1 MADAGLSTLGI
12 EVWQALATDGKKVT
26 DASLYSQL
34 TRINAMG
41 EVTVTPETI
50 DASAL
55 EDLFSRYVA
64 GRSTLTDALAIT
76 VNATNETV
84 TEWKAILGKQI
95 CVQTLI
101 PGLTDAFFVI
111 VTVPTTIPQPALDQN
126 GLLTFVMNC
135 TVNDFIGLD
144 EKVEPTATEDE
155 SGE

>member
-1 MADAGLSTLGI
+1 MADAGLSTLGV
-12 EVWQALATDGKKVT
+12 EVWQAETNGEKIT
-26 DASLYSQL
+26 NSSLYSQL

-41 EVTVTPETI
+41 EVTVTPENI

-76 VNATNETV
+76 VNATNETIA
-84 TEWKAILGKQI
+84 EWKKILGKKI
-95 CVQTLI
+95 CVQTII

-111 VTVPTTIPQPALDQN
+111 VTVPTTIPQPAFDQN

-135 TVNDFIGLD
+135 TVNDFIGLSD
-144 EKVEPTATEDE
+144 KVEPTETDAE

>member
-1 MADAGLSTLGI
+1 MDEAGLSTLGI
-12 EVWQALATDGKKVT
+12 EVWQALSEDGKKVT
-26 DASLYSQL
+26 TASEYSQL
-34 TRINAMG
+34 TRINSMG

-55 EDLFSRYVA
+55 EDMYSRYVA

-76 VNATNETV
+76 VNATDET
-84 TEWKAILGKQI
+84 TAQWKAILGKQI
-95 CVQTLI
+95 CIQTI
-101 PGLTDAFFVI
+101 VPGLTDAFFVI
-111 VTVPTTIPQPALDQN
+111 VTVPTIIPQPAIDQN

-144 EKVEPTATEDE
+144 TKVEVEA